1 MRGEK
6 GREMVVQRDELCP
19 EGWATIDTQ
28 HGHEV
33 QLMDDIELSN
43 TIYHSYELPKYR
55 RTFGHR

>member
-43 TIYHSYELPKYR
+43 TIYHSYELPK
-55 RTFGHR
+55 